1 MLNIFEIDENL
12 SRLCQDITK
21 IADTLIFQEVCELSD
36 ELTVAQQNYAGIYK
50 IDIHVSE
57 NHPTFESWASWFKDE
72 WMQPA
77 YKQKFVPNPKKK
89 RLAAHTDLSEWV
101 PLYLG
106 KSKKIA
112 QRVWEHMNLKL
123 DQPTTAMKLKH
134 RSNMAGQRFRL
145 STIRVDVK
153 NYNIIMP
160 YLENIFREKY
170 NPILG
175 RQ

>member
-89 RLAAHTDLSEWV
+89 RLAAHTELSE
-101 PLYLG
+101 
-106 KSKKIA
+106 
-112 QRVWEHMNLKL
+112 
-123 DQPTTAMKLKH
+123 
-134 RSNMAGQRFRL
+134 
-145 STIRVDVK
+145 
-153 NYNIIMP
+153 
-160 YLENIFREKY
+160 
-170 NPILG
+170 
-175 RQ
+175 